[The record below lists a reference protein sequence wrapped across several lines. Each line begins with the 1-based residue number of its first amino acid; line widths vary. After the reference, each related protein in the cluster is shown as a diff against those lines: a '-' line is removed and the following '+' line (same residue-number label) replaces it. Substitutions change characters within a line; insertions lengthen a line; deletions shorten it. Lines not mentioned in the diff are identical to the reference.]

1 MADKTHVKK
10 GEIVTTVK
18 EKAKLCC
25 ESRKHSNNIL
35 DILTL
40 SQVKYITS
48 INEILHTRD
57 QLTLAT
63 TILEY
68 QYCPQYWYTNF
79 IPVLL
84 EILKK
89 IVDYGI

>member
-1 MADKTHVKK
+1 MKISKVFRNYIFGSKTIMADKTHVKK

-48 INEILHTRD
+48 IIEILHTCI
-57 QLTLAT
+57 AM
-63 TILEY
+63 
-68 QYCPQYWYTNF
+68 NS
-79 IPVLL
+79 
-84 EILKK
+84 
-89 IVDYGI
+89 

>member
-1 MADKTHVKK
+1 MKISKVFRNDIFGSKTIMADKTHVKK

-25 ESRKHSNNIL
+25 ESRTHSNNIL

-48 INEILHTRD
+48 IIEILHTCI
-57 QLTLAT
+57 AM
-63 TILEY
+63 
-68 QYCPQYWYTNF
+68 NS
-79 IPVLL
+79 
-84 EILKK
+84 
-89 IVDYGI
+89 